1 MIEQSSRSLLSED
14 GPLAQNIDGFKPR
27 QAQIDL
33 ACAVED
39 TFDSHHV
46 LIAEAGTGTGKTY
59 AYLIPALMSGE
70 KVIISTGTKNLQD
83 QLFLRDLP
91 IIRKALAVK
100 VRVALL
106 KGRSN
111 YLCLH
116 RLNMNAIDSHYVSD
130 QMLDD
135 LQRIQIWANKTRQGD
150 IAELDDIQ
158 EDSAVFPF
166 VTSSS
171 DNCLGSECNF
181 YDECYLMKARKS
193 AQEADVV
200 VINHHLFFADCAI
213 RESGFGELLP
223 AYNSIVFDEAHLL
236 PEIAGQYFGKH
247 VSSRQ
252 ILDLCADITAAA
264 KDIGND
270 MPDVLSTINEIKL
283 KLQDV
288 RLQFNREPQ
297 RGDWLSITKN
307 TLLQRS
313 IEKVHIVLEEL
324 NQELE
329 VYSERSLALEN
340 CYERLQTLH
349 TALKLLTQPSPPEQ
363 IHWYEIHKKSFT
375 LHHTPMNIADI
386 FRELVYKAQRSWVFT
401 SATMTVENKFDHF
414 QRTMGLN
421 KAKTL
426 QLDSPFDYQKQALLY
441 CPRDMPEPKNPD
453 YVARLLTKSL
463 PLIKAC
469 GGKTFILFTSHRAL
483 QLAGDILKDN
493 LDYLLLVQGSRS
505 KTQLLAEFSA
515 ADNAVLLGTYSFWEG
530 VDVRGEQLSCV
541 IIDKLPFESPG
552 DPILKARM
560 QAMKQQGADPFM
572 QHQLPLSVIMLRQG
586 IGRLI
591 RDTDD
596 KGIIMIADPRL
607 TTRRYGQ
614 AYITSFPSMPMTR
627 EENKVLAFIDTLP
640 FMQEQSDKLE
650 EA

>member
-1 MIEQSSRSLLSED
+1 MIDQSSRYLLSED
-14 GPLAQNIDGFKPR
+14 GPLATSFDGYKPR
-27 QAQIDL
+27 QAQIEL

-39 TFDSHHV
+39 TFDTHSV

-59 AYLIPALMSGE
+59 AYLIPALLSGE
-70 KVIISTGTKNLQD
+70 KVVISTGTKNLQD

-91 IIRKALAVK
+91 LIRKALAIK

-116 RLNMNAIDSHYVSD
+116 RLNINAIDSSYVSD

-135 LQRIQIWANKTRQGD
+135 LQRIQFWANKTKHGD

-166 VTSSS
+166 VTSTS
-171 DNCLGSECNF
+171 DNCLGSECSF
-181 YDECYLMKARKS
+181 YDECYLMKARKL

-213 RESGFGELLP
+213 KEGGFGELLP

-236 PEIAGQYFGKH
+236 PDIAGQYFGRH

-252 ILDLCADITAAA
+252 ILELCGDITAAA
-264 KDIGND
+264 KEIGND
-270 MPDVLSTINEIKL
+270 MPDVLVTINDIKL
-283 KLQDV
+283 KCQDV

-297 RGDWLSITKN
+297 RGDWLSISKN

-313 IEKVHIVLEEL
+313 IEKLHIVLEEL

-329 VYSERSLALEN
+329 IFSERSLALEN

-349 TALKLLTQPSPPEQ
+349 TSFKLLTQPAPPDQ
-363 IHWYEIHKKSFT
+363 IHWYELHKKSFT
-375 LHHTPMNIADI
+375 LHHTPMSVADI
-386 FRELVYKAQRSWVFT
+386 FKEIVYKTQRSWVFT
-401 SATMTVENKFDHF
+401 SATLTVAGTFDHF
-414 QRTMGLN
+414 QRAMGLN
-421 KAKTL
+421 KASTV

-441 CPRDMPEPKNPD
+441 TPRHMPEPKSPD
-453 YVARLLTKSL
+453 YVARCLARAL

-469 GGKTFILFTSHRAL
+469 GGRTFLLFTSYRAL
-483 QLAGDILKDN
+483 NLAADILKEN
-493 LDYLLLVQGSRS
+493 VDYDLFVQGTRS
-505 KTQLLAEFSA
+505 KTQLLAEFTQS
-515 ADNAVLLGTYSFWEG
+515 DHGVLLGTYSFWEG
-530 VDVRGEQLSCV
+530 VDVRGDKLSCV
-541 IIDKLPFESPG
+541 VIDKLPFESPD

-560 QAMKQQGADPFM
+560 QAMKQQGLDPFM

-607 TTRRYGQ
+607 TTRRYGE
-614 AYITSFPSMPMTR
+614 AYIQSFPPMPMTR
-627 EENKVLAFIDTLP
+627 DEEKVLAFIDTLSLSEAT
-640 FMQEQSDKLE
+640 QAITE